1 MVTKLSMA
9 KILADSHFRGRLN
22 ALADSVR
29 QMRARYCATRIR
41 GLWIRRYSLGQFKH
55 VGSDAAVITMIIG
68 GMAAFAATLKWLSR
82 PKEWR
87 NPARN
92 IADSC
97 ILPR

>member
-1 MVTKLSMA
+1 M
-9 KILADSHFRGRLN
+9 
-22 ALADSVR
+22 
-29 QMRARYCATRIR
+29 
-41 GLWIRRYSLGQFKH
+41 IRRLHAGQFEH
-55 VGSDAAVITMIIG
+55 IGFGRCGTSMIIG

-87 NPARN
+87 KPAHN

>member
-1 MVTKLSMA
+1 LE
-9 KILADSHFRGRLN
+9 RLN
-22 ALADSVR
+22 AFADSVR

-41 GLWIRRYSLGQFKH
+41 GLWSGDTRWDNLNMS
-55 VGSDAAVITMIIG
+55 VSDAAVITMIIG

-82 PKEWR
+82 PKEWPK
-87 NPARN
+87 PARN